1 MMEYFYFRIKEKIQE
16 EISQKPEN
24 RRKKIK
30 APAFE
35 GNPWL

>member
-1 MMEYFYFRIKEKIQE
+1 MMEYFYFRIKKNTGRNLTEASENE
-16 EISQKPEN
+16 EE
-24 RRKKIK
+24 KIK